1 MPSVPSPLRCKPLP
15 PRANLFA
22 RWCQERGSEPA
33 SFALLAPL
41 VMFLVLGVMQL
52 ALALWVHTVLIDAA
66 AAGAHAASGADVP
79 AQSAERVVRQSLAST
94 LGEGYVSSVEVSRV
108 ALSGVDN
115 GFGTSTVEVIEV
127 RLRAPV
133 PLVGLVGIGEVAVVG
148 HALAEVGPR

>member
-1 MPSVPSPLRCKPLP
+1 
-15 PRANLFA
+15 
-22 RWCQERGSEPA
+22 
-33 SFALLAPL
+33 
-41 VMFLVLGVMQL
+41 MFLVLGVMQL

-66 AAGAHAASGADVP
+66 AAGAYAASGADVP

-115 GFGTSTVEVIEV
+115 GFGTSTVEVVEV

-148 HALAEVGPR
+148 HALAEVGPQ